1 MRSFCGIIFAIPR
14 IAPKISTYSIG
25 NSEKDKGPKLNFL
38 VPINSAITVSTK
50 ASAWIRQSA
59 ICSFIFNPPFFAF
72 SLCMFHS
79 FRNRATCQHF
89 LRRKPSLFSANI
101 CPQRRNNLKLILSD
115 FHKNASV
122 FFALCEKTLPLY
134 CFTAVCKQG
143 LSISNCGMH
152 SI

>member
-1 MRSFCGIIFAIPR
+1 MLLSSSSVELILRFQGSLR
-14 IAPKISTYSIG
+14 ISTYSIG

-89 LRRKPSLFSANI
+89 LCKKPSLFSTNI

-115 FHKNASV
+115 FHKKSSIFCSNIRKKEPGSLSSV
-122 FFALCEKTLPLY
+122 RTLFSL
-134 CFTAVCKQG
+134 
-143 LSISNCGMH
+143 
-152 SI
+152 